1 MSSKIFS
8 QVLQL
13 LCKLDGGK
21 ILQANIVNTY
31 KYRRNGGGA
40 NVNSEK
46 FFQTLSGKGNRSSVF
61 RVFGFAWGDPLFLWE
76 GPTKYRQSIV
86 HGSLRP

>member
-1 MSSKIFS
+1 MSLQIFS

-13 LCKLDGGK
+13 LCKFEGGK
-21 ILQANIVNTY
+21 DKTSKHDQYIKIQKI
-31 KYRRNGGGA
+31 GGGV

-46 FFQTLSGKGNRSSVF
+46 FFQTSSGKGNRSSVF